1 MRERNPITGVI
12 EEKVSTDERMAALE
26 SHVADLTQNYH
37 SLAKNFE
44 LLLRK
49 LGV

>member
-1 MRERNPITGVI
+1 
-12 EEKVSTDERMAALE
+12 LE